1 MVSVFRQKFPFG
13 RTLFSPQHN
22 RSAGA
27 KYEWWQT
34 FLGPHYSGFFNDK
47 NQPKRNF
54 RKIQHLKVWDAILT
68 RYPNVKIVWA
78 HMGLSK
84 ELKGLHP
91 VVHRHIMEKLFE
103 K

>member
-1 MVSVFRQKFPFG
+1 MTP
-13 RTLFSPQHN
+13 N
-22 RSAGA
+22 REAGA
-27 KYEWWQT
+27 KYKWWKD
-34 FLGPHYSGFFNDK
+34 FLGVHYPGFFNNK

-84 ELKGLHP
+84 ELRGLHP
-91 VVHRHIMEKLFE
+91 IVHRHIMQKLFD